1 MGSIEGMNS
10 TQLFALW
17 LDQAAIVLLGVG
29 ADECILIR
37 ALYIVNVF
45 FGEASHI
52 HILASI

>member
-37 ALYIVNVF
+37 ALYIVKVF
-45 FGEASHI
+45 FGGASHI